1 MLIFKDRL
9 NKMSAIRDREED
21 IGFTPEAGQDN
32 SVERDAVIGEQ
43 EKGETRPSAH
53 NDLDS
58 IAWSGADDPANPKN
72 WSNKRKWLNIT
83 VLSLLTVVT

>member
-1 MLIFKDRL
+1 
-9 NKMSAIRDREED
+9 MSAIRDREED
-21 IGFTPEAGQDN
+21 IGFTPEVGQDN
-32 SVERDAVIGEQ
+32 SIERDAVIGEQ
-43 EKGETRPSAH
+43 EKGERRPPAH

-58 IAWSGADDPANPKN
+58 IPWSGADDPANPKN